1 MDIIGQVLPY
11 LVSIVTGVVGWVAG
25 RKKQQNDFLVE
36 AMATIDML
44 TAKHSEILKEMLC
57 LRQENIELKAN
68 QTEMLLEVSR
78 LREELEKSRAEQEAM
93 SEILKS
99 LNIPKPEIKRRPKK
113 Q

>member
-11 LVSIVTGVVGWVAG
+11 LVSIVTGVVGWFVG
-25 RKKQQNDFLVE
+25 RKKQENDFLVE
-36 AMATIDML
+36 VMSTVDLL
-44 TAKHSEILKEMLC
+44 TTKNAEILREMLC